1 MAISWSGDA
10 GWLMDAVLVDAFR
23 VRGPVEDEEAARLRV
38 VGAETEREVGFEPV
52 FFFGGMSEA

>member
-1 MAISWSGDA
+1 
-10 GWLMDAVLVDAFR
+10 MDAVLVDAFR